1 MARLYLKIYVAMLA
15 SLALFA
21 VLVAIGWRL
30 TSDGERYWPRQQVIR
45 AIAEQ
50 LAPGPRLPP
59 EEQRMILE
67 RWREVSG
74 FDLALFGPD
83 GRLIADA
90 SDGVFR
96 RPFGRHGHHDGPPPH
111 VGHWRMRGWAE
122 AVALPDGRTV
132 VIARPPPDR
141 SEWRR
146 FGPLIALLG
155 IALAVGI
162 AAYPVV
168 RRLTRR
174 LETLQVSVA
183 ALGAGNLG
191 ARVKVEG
198 KDEVAR
204 LAETFNTTADRIE
217 TLVTTN
223 RSLLANASH
232 ELRSPLARL
241 RMGVETLAAGP
252 ASPEKTAELSRNI
265 RELDQ
270 LIEEILLASRL
281 DAAGDMAMSAEPVD
295 IVALVAEECAA
306 SDVALDVSSA
316 GLPEVSGDPRLLRRV
331 VRNLVE
337 NAIRYGGNVA
347 PEVAISSA
355 EPGRV
360 RIDVMD
366 RGPGVPTNERERIFE
381 PFYRARG
388 TSEASGGV
396 GLGLALVKQI
406 VARHAG
412 TVACL
417 PRTGGGSVFRVEL
430 PTRAEKPK
438 T

>member
-30 TSDGERYWPRQQVIR
+30 TSDNERFWPRQQVIR

-50 LAPGPRLPP
+50 LAPGPRMPLD
-59 EEQRMILE
+59 EQRMILE
-67 RWREVSG
+67 RWRDVSG
-74 FDLALFGPD
+74 FDFALFGPD

-96 RPFGRHGHHDGPPPH
+96 RPFGRQGPPDGPPPH
-111 VGHWRMRGWAE
+111 VAHWRMRGWAE
-122 AVALPDGRTV
+122 AISLPDGRTV
-132 VIARPPPDR
+132 VIARPPPER

-146 FGPLIALLG
+146 FGPLFALLG

-174 LETLQVSVA
+174 LETLQLSVA
-183 ALGAGNLG
+183 ALGAGDLG
-191 ARVKVEG
+191 ARVKVQG

-217 TLVTTN
+217 TLVTAN

-241 RMGVETLAAGP
+241 RMGVEALSSGP
-252 ASPEKTAELSRNI
+252 PSPEKTAELSRNI

-281 DAAGDMAMSAEPVD
+281 DAAGGMAMTPETVD

-306 SDVALDVSSA
+306 SDIALDVRSDS
-316 GLPEVSGDPRLLRRV
+316 LPEVSGDPRLLRRV

-337 NAIRYGGNVA
+337 NAVRYGGGTA
-347 PEVAISSA
+347 PEAALSMPA
-355 EPGRV
+355 AGRV

-366 RGPGVPTNERERIFE
+366 RGPGVPAHERERIFE

-388 TSEASGGV
+388 ESEASGGV
-396 GLGLALVKQI
+396 GLGLALVRQI
-406 VARHAG
+406 VERHAG
-412 TVACL
+412 RVACL
-417 PRTGGGSVFRVEL
+417 PREGGGSVFRVEL
-430 PTRAEKPK
+430 PTLVQA
-438 T
+438 